1 VAWPAASGASPRG
14 GAEETER
21 LRQDWRK
28 VIEQAPAE
36 TKKTPALAI
45 LRSAGVMPVA
55 VENDV
60 VVLSLR
66 YPVFKEKL
74 EDPENQR
81 VVEKILGSFLGHPC
95 RVQCV
100 SEDNHLV
107 REALK
112 LGAQI
117 ADVEEK

>member
-1 VAWPAASGASPRG
+1 
-14 GAEETER
+14 
-21 LRQDWRK
+21 
-28 VIEQAPAE
+28 
-36 TKKTPALAI
+36 
-45 LRSAGVMPVA
+45 MPVS
-55 VENDV
+55 VENDTV
-60 VVLSLR
+60 ILSLR

-81 VVEKILGSFLGHPC
+81 VVEKILSSFLGHPC
-95 RVQCV
+95 HVRCV

-117 ADVEEK
+117 IDAEEK